1 MDTKRERH
9 PSWVP
14 FMLNQTTM
22 PIDWTK
28 IYKKYKGLW
37 VALKD
42 DYTTVVASGKTP
54 EETLKSAKKN
64 GFTNPFLTHV
74 PEEVTPFVG

>member
-1 MDTKRERH
+1 
-9 PSWVP
+9 
-14 FMLNQTTM
+14 M

-54 EETLKSAKKN
+54 EKTLELAKKN
-64 GFTNPFLTHV
+64 GFNSPFLTHV
-74 PEEVTPFVG
+74 PEEVTSFVG